1 MSTATSL
8 SSGPSR
14 VVVLARTAAAEWSRL
29 WSVRS
34 TWRCAL
40 ATTVVVLG
48 IGTLIG
54 IDLRDAPLEPSSE
67 VSAWEFGQFAAGLWM
82 FVLLVIVLVTTTAD
96 HTTGGIVP
104 TLQWTPRR
112 AVLLA
117 ARTGVI
123 VVAVTLFGQLLVI
136 GASLTV
142 QMWAPEL
149 GLPIGEGGRTLAWAA
164 FVHATSALLSVGIGL
179 ATRSTG
185 GGLAAVFALI
195 IVLPLLL
202 QVIPH
207 DLAVRLT
214 EMLPGSGVLYLLA
227 GEGPGRTEMTTASSV
242 VTLVCWG
249 VAAMVAGGW
258 RLLDT
263 DAD

>member
-1 MSTATSL
+1 MSTTTFP
-8 SSGPSR
+8 SSGLSTG
-14 VVVLARTAAAEWSRL
+14 VLLARTGAAEWSRF
-29 WSVRS
+29 WTVRS
-34 TWRCAL
+34 TWWCAI

-54 IDLRDAPLEPSSE
+54 IDLRDAPLADSE

-82 FVLLVIVLVTTTAD
+82 FVLLVIVLVTATAD
-96 HTTGGIVP
+96 HNTGGIVP
-104 TLQWTPRR
+104 TLQWTSRR

-117 ARTGVI
+117 ARTSVI
-123 VVAVTLFGQLLVI
+123 VGAATLFGQLLVT
-136 GASLTV
+136 GASITV
-142 QMWAPEL
+142 HLWAPEL
-149 GLPIGEGGRTLAWAA
+149 GLPVAEGSRTLAWAA
-164 FVHATSALLSVGIGL
+164 FVHATCALLSVGIGM

-185 GGLAAVFALI
+185 GGLAGVFALI

-227 GEGPGRTEMTTASSV
+227 GEGPGRTEMTTTSSV
-242 VTLVCWG
+242 VTLVCWS
-249 VAAMVAGGW
+249 VAALAVGGW
-258 RLLDT
+258 RLLRD
-263 DAD
+263 DAG